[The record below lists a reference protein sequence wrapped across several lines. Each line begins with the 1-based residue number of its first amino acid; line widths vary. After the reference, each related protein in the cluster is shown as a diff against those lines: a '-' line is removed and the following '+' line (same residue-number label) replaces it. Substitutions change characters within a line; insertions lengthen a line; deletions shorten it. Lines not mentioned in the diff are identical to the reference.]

1 MTLFLIL
8 AALMVSLALGLVAWP
23 LYRGQASEGRGTLIA
38 LAVLAVALP
47 GASALMYRAT
57 GNSQWT
63 EPATDAAG
71 GQMKSVNEMVAQ
83 LEARLKRNPAD
94 VDGWL
99 MLGRSQLV
107 LSNAPRAVSAYA
119 EAYKV
124 SAGKNLEAVV
134 GYGEALAIVDQD
146 TLKGRAGELFE
157 EALKIDPQNPKALFY
172 GGAAAAVGGRLP
184 VARERWADLLKQSLP
199 DNIRTLLV
207 GRINELDQQMGRK
220 PDPELAKLA
229 PAATAPPMA
238 GAGAADGGAA
248 PAGNG
253 PEHVTVKVSISP
265 ALAGKVPNGTPLFVL
280 ARDPTQ
286 PGPPFAVK
294 RLTGATLPLEVTLT
308 EQDAMLPS
316 RTIRTAHQLLIVARY
331 SLQGTP
337 TPSSGDVYG
346 EAAVDAARAG
356 QTLSLSMDKQ
366 VP

>member
-1 MTLFLIL
+1 VTLFLIL

-23 LYRGQASEGRGTLIA
+23 LFRGQASEGRGTLIA
-38 LAVLAVALP
+38 LAVLAIALP
-47 GASALMYRAT
+47 VCAALIYRAT
-57 GNSQWT
+57 GNAQWS
-63 EPATDAAG
+63 EPPTDAAG

-124 SAGKNLEAVV
+124 SGGKNLEAVV
-134 GYGEALAIVDQD
+134 GYGEALAIVDQE

-157 EALKIDPQNPKALFY
+157 EALKLDPQNPKALFY

-184 VARERWADLLKQSLP
+184 VARDRWAALLKQPLP

-207 GRINELDQQMGRK
+207 ERINEVDQQMGRK

-229 PAATAPPMA
+229 PAAPPMV
-238 GAGAADGGAA
+238 AGAAPGAAAA

-253 PEHVTVKVSISP
+253 PAGITVKISISP
-265 ALAGKVPNGTPLFVL
+265 ALAGKVPAGTPLFVL
-280 ARDPTQ
+280 ARDPSQ

-316 RTIRTAHQLLIVARY
+316 RTIRTAQHLLIVARY

-337 TPSSGDVYG
+337 TPSPGDVYG
-346 EAAVDAARAG
+346 EAPVDPAHAAQPLAIA
-356 QTLSLSMDKQ
+356 MDKQ